1 MSMYTQLLDAAVGQR
16 GPVALRPTKRSALDA
31 LRRSRG
37 ELDEDTPPP
46 TDPDAVPAVL
56 AREIAYDVALLE
68 LAEVMGIDT
77 DLSRFEQPRLERA
90 RLERELRERGIT
102 TSQASVAHRCDQVP
116 VASLRDSW
124 LDRSLRRAA
133 KVAACVRRSM
143 PSLESRF
150 ET

>member
-16 GPVALRPTKRSALDA
+16 GSVALRPTKRSALDA

-37 ELDEDTPPP
+37 ELDEDTPLP
-46 TDPDAVPAVL
+46 TDSDAVPAVL

-102 TSQASVAHRCDQVP
+102 TSQAS
-116 VASLRDSW
+116 
-124 LDRSLRRAA
+124 
-133 KVAACVRRSM
+133 
-143 PSLESRF
+143 
-150 ET
+150 